1 MSYLM
6 KSLLW
11 CGLVIVLF
19 GIAVS
24 GLGGFDITDA
34 FILFGLC
41 FACELIDSGLGMGYG
56 TILTPT
62 MLMLGYHPQDIVPT
76 ILFSE
81 LLSGFSAS
89 FFHNEIRNVELGF
102 TGKDFSPAAIL
113 ASGSMFGVSLGVF
126 LSINIPKE
134 VLKIIIGGIIL
145 TSGLFVILV
154 SGRVIKYSRG
164 RMLAFAA
171 VVRGAAV
178 ALAGIASFN
187 KAVSGGGYGPLV
199 TSGQILSGVQGKA
212 AVGITSFAEAF
223 TCLFAVIL
231 FLIKGGYINL
241 HIFIPMCAGAL
252 LSVPCS
258 VFAINKANEDHLKI
272 ILGILTMFMGTL
284 TIYKALF

>member
-1 MSYLM
+1 VSYKS

-11 CGLVIVLF
+11 CSVILLLF
-19 GIAVS
+19 FLSASRTSDFNVANAV
-24 GLGGFDITDA
+24 T
-34 FILFGLC
+34 LFGLC

-62 MLMLGYHPQDIVPT
+62 MLMLGYQPQDIVPT
-76 ILFSE
+76 ILCSE

-89 FFHNEIRNVELGF
+89 FFHNDIKNVELGF
-102 TGKDFSPAAIL
+102 TGKDFGPAALL
-113 ASGSMFGVSLGVF
+113 ASGSVLGVTLGVF
-126 LSINIPKE
+126 LSVNIPKE
-134 VLKIIIGGIIL
+134 ILRITIGCIIM

-154 SGRVIKYSRG
+154 SRRVMTYSRG
-164 RMLAFAA
+164 KMLALS
-171 VVRGAAV
+171 GM
-178 ALAGIASFN
+178 ASFN

-223 TCLFAVIL
+223 TCLFAVVL
-231 FLIKGGYINL
+231 FVVKGGYINL
-241 HIFIPMCAGAL
+241 QLFIPMCAGAL
-252 LSVPCS
+252 ISVPCS

-272 ILGILTMFMGTL
+272 LVGILTLFMGGL

>member
-1 MSYLM
+1 MSYQR

-11 CGLVIVLF
+11 TGLVIILF
-19 GIAVS
+19 GTAAA
-24 GLGGFDITDA
+24 GLGGFNLADA
-34 FILFGLC
+34 VILFGLC

-62 MLMLGYHPQDIVPT
+62 MLMLGYQPQDIVPT

-102 TGKDFSPAAIL
+102 KGRDFSPAVIL
-113 ASGSMFGVSLGVF
+113 ASGSVLGVTLGVF
-126 LSINIPKE
+126 LSVNIPKE
-134 VLKIIIGGIIL
+134 ALKIIIGCIIL

-154 SGRVIKYSRG
+154 SRRVVRYSRG
-164 RMLAFAA
+164 RMLA
-171 VVRGAAV
+171 
-178 ALAGIASFN
+178 LSGIASFN

-231 FLIKGGYINL
+231 FLLKGGYINL
-241 HIFIPMCAGAL
+241 HVLIPMCAGAL

-272 ILGILTMFMGTL
+272 VVGILTLVMGAL

>member
-1 MSYLM
+1 MSYKL
-6 KSLLW
+6 KSILW
-11 CGLVIVLF
+11 SGFTIGAFAIAASRLDGFILTKALV
-19 GIAVS
+19 
-24 GLGGFDITDA
+24 
-34 FILFGLC
+34 LFGLC

-81 LLSGFSAS
+81 LFSGFAAA

-102 TGKDFSPAAIL
+102 SGKDFSPAAIL
-113 ASGSMFGVSLGVF
+113 ASGSVLGVSLGVF
-126 LSINIPKE
+126 FSVNIPKE
-134 VLKIIIGGIIL
+134 VLKVVIGCIIL

-154 SGRVIKYSRG
+154 SRRVMKYSRG
-164 RMLAFAA
+164 RMLA
-171 VVRGAAV
+171 
-178 ALAGIASFN
+178 LSGIASFN

-199 TSGQILSGVQGKA
+199 TSGQILSGVQGRA

-231 FLIKGGYINL
+231 FLLKGGYINL
-241 HIFIPMCAGAL
+241 QIFLPMCAGAL

-272 ILGILTMFMGTL
+272 VVGVLTLFMGGL

>member
-6 KSLLW
+6 KCLLW

-19 GIAVS
+19 GIAIS

-41 FACELIDSGLGMGYG
+41 FACELVDSGLGMGYG

-113 ASGSMFGVSLGVF
+113 ASGSILGVSLGVF

-164 RMLAFAA
+164 KML
-171 VVRGAAV
+171 

-272 ILGILTMFMGTL
+272 ILGILTMFMGML
-284 TIYKALF
+284 TIYNALF

>member
-1 MSYLM
+1 MSYQK

-11 CGLVIVLF
+11 TGLIILLF
-19 GIAVS
+19 GTTVS
-24 GLGGFDITDA
+24 GLGGFDMTNA
-34 FILFGLC
+34 LVLFGLC

-62 MLMLGYHPQDIVPT
+62 MLMLGYDPQDIVPT
-76 ILFSE
+76 ILLSE

-113 ASGSMFGVSLGVF
+113 ASGSVIGVSMGVF
-126 LSINIPKE
+126 LSVNIPKD
-134 VLKIIIGGIIL
+134 VLKIAIGCIIL

-154 SGRVIKYSRG
+154 SRRVIKYSRWK
-164 RMLAFAA
+164 MLA
-171 VVRGAAV
+171 
-178 ALAGIASFN
+178 LSGIASFN

-223 TCLFAVIL
+223 TCLFAVFL
-231 FLIKGGYINL
+231 FIIKGGYINL

-272 ILGILTMFMGTL
+272 IVGVLTLFMGGI

>member
-11 CGLVIVLF
+11 AGLIIILF
-19 GIAVS
+19 VTAVS
-24 GLGGFDITDA
+24 GLGGFNVTDA
-34 FILFGLC
+34 LILFVLC

-102 TGKDFSPAAIL
+102 AGKDFSPAAIL
-113 ASGSMFGVSLGVF
+113 ASGSVLGVSLGVF
-126 LSINIPKE
+126 LSINIPIE
-134 VLKIIIGGIIL
+134 VLKIIIGAIIL

-164 RMLAFAA
+164 RMLA
-171 VVRGAAV
+171 
-178 ALAGIASFN
+178 LSGIASFN

-231 FLIKGGYINL
+231 FLLKGGYINL
-241 HIFIPMCAGAL
+241 YIFIPMCAGAL

-272 ILGILTMFMGTL
+272 IIGILTLFMGAL